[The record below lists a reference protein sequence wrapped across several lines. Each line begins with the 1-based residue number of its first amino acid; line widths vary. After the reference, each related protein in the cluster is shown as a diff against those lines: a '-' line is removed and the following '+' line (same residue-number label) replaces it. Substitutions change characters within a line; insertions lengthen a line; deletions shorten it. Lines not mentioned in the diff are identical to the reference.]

1 MSFGKSVVRRS
12 FGSLVLVL
20 AVQSAASAVSWTDD
34 FNDGSVT
41 DGNPVTWLQ
50 DPGSLFP
57 GTYDATSGD
66 YKLTDPNGPFNQMI
80 TWVQSPSF
88 GEVHIRTQGTILPGA
103 LEGQDQGN
111 LAILARLDAATL
123 SGYVLYFDTDFN
135 LGALV
140 LQGGGTLVDESVDL
154 GDGRFNDDKIID
166 GADFIQWQREFPD
179 TRSANNLT
187 EWETN
192 FGWASFSPFGTEVN
206 LQFDIVGN
214 QLSGTVWEVGT
225 PQPAPQFTYTDP
237 DNTYT
242 TGAVGLGYDD
252 DSEDTTGVY
261 RFFTVQDTPFASAVG
276 AASAVPEP
284 TSLALAVGL
293 GCVLATRRHRGRA
306 AR

>member
-20 AVQSAASAVSWTDD
+20 AVQSAASAVSITDD

-41 DGNPVTWLQ
+41 DGNPVTWMQNPLE
-50 DPGSLFP
+50 LFP

-66 YKLTDPNGPFNQMI
+66 YKLADPNGPINQMI
-80 TWVQSPSF
+80 TWIGSSSF
-88 GEVHIRTQGTILPGA
+88 TDVHIRTQGTILPGA
-103 LEGQDQGN
+103 SEGQDEGN
-111 LAILARLDAATL
+111 LAILARLDPTTVSAYA
-123 SGYVLYFDTDFN
+123 LYFDTDFN
-135 LGALV
+135 LGVLILKDFTV
-140 LQGGGTLVDESVDL
+140 LQDESVDL

-225 PQPAPQFTYTDP
+225 PQPAPQFTYTDI
-237 DNTYT
+237 DNTLT
-242 TGAVGLGYDD
+242 SGFVGLGYDD
-252 DSEDTTGVY
+252 DQEDTAGIY
-261 RFFTVQDTPFASAVG
+261 RFFTVQDTPFAG

-293 GCVLATRRHRGRA
+293 GCILAARRHRGRA
-306 AR
+306 AG